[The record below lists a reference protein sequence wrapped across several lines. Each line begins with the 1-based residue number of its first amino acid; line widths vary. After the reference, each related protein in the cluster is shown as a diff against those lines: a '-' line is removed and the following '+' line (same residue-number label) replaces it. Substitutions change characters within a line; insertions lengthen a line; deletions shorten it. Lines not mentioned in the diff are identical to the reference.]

1 MLKNKNKYMVTYR
14 LENNEMQST
23 ARALRNQI
31 VEQSRSVPPR
41 PASPP
46 APKPT
51 LPESPLGP

>member
-1 MLKNKNKYMVTYR
+1 MLKNKNKYMAQYR

-41 PASPP
+41 L
-46 APKPT
+46 APRPQT
-51 LPESPLGP
+51 LPYPKAT